1 MQARLIV
8 VVFSQYYCTNIESLH
23 CTLET
28 TIMLKVNYTSI
39 KKDVSNGVC
48 CLQLDN
54 E

>member
-39 KKDVSNGVC
+39 KKRCNKWGYAAY
-48 CLQLDN
+48 N
-54 E
+54 